1 MEPPQD
7 RPRRLPKADA
17 QGSAAQS
24 ASPPSWGRGR
34 DGGRAAGA
42 DRVSLS
48 ADARSTRSQVS
59 ESTCAC
65 TRIHTHKRTHTHT
78 HTACSGG
85 RPCPEC
91 RWEQP
96 PGASVPP
103 TAGRSGPSLPL
114 PLCGLRGPRALADP
128 PQERV
133 PCQPPARPRRPRRAP
148 AGTASRPPPPS
159 GPRALGWPS
168 GHVAVSHLG
177 GPRALP
183 PFLRLH
189 PDGRAVGSSP
199 ASRPWAPVL
208 GAWAPLPRSLHRQTL
223 PGMAGSSTGQHVGGC
238 RAVAQEG
245 MTRTSGRGGCPRP
258 WLWQQFRRC

>member
-128 PQERV
+128 PGAGPLPA
-133 PCQPPARPRRPRRAP
+133 PCAPSPTPAGPGGHCLPATTPVWPPCPGVAVWSRGRFPPRGTACPAALPPAAPRRPGRGQLP
-148 AGTASRPPPPS
+148 GQPP
-159 GPRALGWPS
+159 LGSCAW
-168 GHVAVSHLG
+168 GLG
-177 GPRALP
+177 
-183 PFLRLH
+183 
-189 PDGRAVGSSP
+189 SP
-199 ASRPWAPVL
+199 AQKSP
-208 GAWAPLPRSLHRQTL
+208 
-223 PGMAGSSTGQHVGGC
+223 
-238 RAVAQEG
+238 
-245 MTRTSGRGGCPRP
+245 
-258 WLWQQFRRC
+258 